1 MQSSQVFDGVFQ
13 IAYLNSMAILR
24 FLLDF
29 YPLIF
34 SWAASVVALIVFRR
48 WMPWHFKLLL
58 VFVFLYA
65 FVDTTGAIIARVF
78 HISNHFLYNILWG
91 IQYMVIAFLF
101 YKVLQNGTIR
111 KIIRLFFLLFPI
123 FFIINSAWIQEF
135 YTLQTYSIVLGG
147 SFMLIFAAAYLW
159 QLYISTETYSVFKDP
174 VFWFSLACLFYY
186 GLTAPY
192 HGMLNYLLN
201 NDKDF
206 AFKYYVVVIDFS
218 DCLRN
223 SLLIIGFLCM
233 KTSMK

>member
-1 MQSSQVFDGVFQ
+1 LQSSQVFDAVFQ

-65 FVDTTGAIIARVF
+65 FVDTGGAIIARYYK
-78 HISNHFLYNILWG
+78 INNHFLYNLLWG
-91 IQYMVIAFLF
+91 AQYMVIAYF
-101 YKVLQNGTIR
+101 YYHTLISRVLK
-111 KIIRLFFLLFPI
+111 KIILVFFGLFPI
-123 FFIINSAWIQEF
+123 FFIINACWIQEF

-147 SFMLIFAAAYLW
+147 SFMLLFAIAYIWQVYTSLETQSIFR
-159 QLYISTETYSVFKDP
+159 DP
-174 VFWFSLACLFYY
+174 IFWFSVSWLFYY
-186 GLTAPY
+186 GLNVPY
-192 HGMLNYLLN
+192 LGMLNYLLE
-201 NDKDF
+201 NDPKF
-206 AFKYYVVVIDFS
+206 ARGFYFMVIDFS

-223 SLLIIGFLCM
+223 LLLIIGFLC
-233 KTSMK
+233 KKKK